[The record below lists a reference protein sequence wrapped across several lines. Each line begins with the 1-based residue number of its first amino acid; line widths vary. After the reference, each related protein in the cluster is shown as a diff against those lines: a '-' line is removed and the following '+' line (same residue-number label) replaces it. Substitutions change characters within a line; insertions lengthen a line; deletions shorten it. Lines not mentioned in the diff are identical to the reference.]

1 MVIFWL
7 FLFCIGVSI
16 VSFSLIQLLVNLFN
30 YLNKKIKINYTEDPC
45 DINNFTVYQRN
56 HFWEKWYPIYSCQGL
71 DDAYKY
77 AKNLSKYIKKH
88 NLPNYL

>member
-1 MVIFWL
+1 MMLFWL

-16 VSFSLIQLLVNLFN
+16 VSFSLIHLLFN
-30 YLNKKIKINYTEDPC
+30 HLNKKIKIDYAEDVTALDNYIVC
-45 DINNFTVYQRN
+45 QRN
-56 HFWEKWYPIYSCQGL
+56 HFWEKWYPVYSCQDL

-77 AKNLSKYIKKH
+77 AKKLSKYIKKH